1 MESCVMNEPTKLL
14 ISMWGFSL
22 SAEGLV
28 AILAAVVIIA
38 LLVFGTRRRL

>member
-1 MESCVMNEPTKLL
+1 MNEPTKLL